1 MASKSSTAMPFP
13 AMGETLDFMQKM
25 WGMSGMPTPG
35 NLASMA
41 ARLPQQMPS
50 MIAPTVDIEEL
61 DKRIAD
67 LRAVEQWLEL
77 NASMLR
83 TTIQTLEV
91 QRATIAT
98 LKGISGAMMGSMFS
112 QAPAPAPRPNPFAA
126 PPSQP
131 RPSPCAHAGAGRSTA
146 RGAGRRDPA
155 QEEDNA
161 EINPEAGRR
170 CIESGGLV
178 AHAAG
183 SVLQD
188 RVGGHGSAAARAEE
202 GQEAG
207 APRAQEGLKAVAAR
221 TPPNAVLAEQAVAT
235 RGVPRH
241 QCREQLSSG
250 GAGLRPEGKSSDFS
264 EIVNKRSPRR
274 VAKARFGDGLCK
286 RLVLAWTQVPGR
298 PQADMTSSR

>member
-1 MASKSSTAMPFP
+1 MASKSSPAMPFP

-112 QAPAPAPRPNPFAA
+112 QAEPAPRPNPFAA
-126 PPSQP
+126 PPAQQ
-131 RPSPCAHAGAGRSTA
+131 RPSLAPMPEPVAPPPEEPVAATPRKKKTTPKSTPKLA
-146 RGAGRRDPA
+146 DDALNPA
-155 QEEDNA
+155 A
-161 EINPEAGRR
+161 WW
-170 CIESGGLV
+170 
-178 AHAAG
+178 HT
-183 SVLQD
+183 LQD
-188 RVGGHGSAAARAEE
+188 QFSRIAS
-202 GQEAG
+202 
-207 APRAQEGLKAVAAR
+207 
-221 TPPNAVLAEQAVAT
+221 VAT
-235 RGVPRH
+235 EAPP
-241 QCREQLSSG
+241 
-250 GAGLRPEGKSSDFS
+250 PEPK
-264 EIVNKRSPRR
+264 KAKKPARR
-274 VAKARFGDGLCK
+274 ARKKA
-286 RLVLAWTQVPGR
+286 
-298 PQADMTSSR
+298 

>member
-1 MASKSSTAMPFP
+1 MTSKSSPAMPFP

-98 LKGISGAMMGSMFS
+98 LKGISGAMMGSMFN
-112 QAPAPAPRPNPFAA
+112 QAPAPAHRPNPFAS
-126 PPSQP
+126 PSQP
-131 RPSPCAHAGAGRSTA
+131 RPAPTPMPEPAAPPHAEPVARAPRKKKATPTSTPKLA
-146 RGAGRRDPA
+146 DDALNPA
-155 QEEDNA
+155 A
-161 EINPEAGRR
+161 WW
-170 CIESGGLV
+170 
-178 AHAAG
+178 HT
-183 SVLQD
+183 LQD
-188 RVGGHGSAAARAEE
+188 QFSRIA
-202 GQEAG
+202 
-207 APRAQEGLKAVAAR
+207 
-221 TPPNAVLAEQAVAT
+221 AVAT
-235 RGVPRH
+235 DAPAPEPKEVKRPARRPR
-241 QCREQLSSG
+241 
-250 GAGLRPEGKSSDFS
+250 K
-264 EIVNKRSPRR
+264 
-274 VAKARFGDGLCK
+274 KA
-286 RLVLAWTQVPGR
+286 
-298 PQADMTSSR
+298 